1 MQVHIQAQTGTNRHA
16 FPQKFGQKDIH
27 TGSNQKRKNILHIIS
42 DWLIQTPWV
51 TGSNQK
57 PENILHTISD
67 WLIQTFTLNI
77 T

>member
-27 TGSNQKRKNILHIIS
+27 TGSNQKPK
-42 DWLIQTPWV
+42 
-51 TGSNQK
+51 
-57 PENILHTISD
+57 NILHTISD